1 MEKFQLITICKK
13 LLKGGSKSKTK
24 MGSMTSINSGTFGTM
39 DFSEEDRQRFSATMR
54 EILNEMEPV
63 CQGEQDFIIN
73 FFHLTGKPKKSKT
86 LSFE

>member
-1 MEKFQLITICKK
+1 
-13 LLKGGSKSKTK
+13 
-24 MGSMTSINSGTFGTM
+24 MTSINSGTFGTM

-73 FFHLTGKPKKSKT
+73 FFHLTGKST
-86 LSFE
+86 VSNWV

>member
-1 MEKFQLITICKK
+1 MEKFQLITICKN

-73 FFHLTGKPKKSKT
+73 FFHLTGKRKK
-86 LSFE
+86 

>member
-1 MEKFQLITICKK
+1 
-13 LLKGGSKSKTK
+13 
-24 MGSMTSINSGTFGTM
+24 M

-73 FFHLTGKPKKSKT
+73 FFHLTGKLKQWT
-86 LSFE
+86 LLNDFQII